1 MNSLDELFF
10 LPEEER
16 RAGDGTIVLATVYA
30 VDEDE
35 GLTLIFDGDS
45 SASQKKYKMLMNGKT
60 PAAGDRVAAV
70 KHSGTYIVLGVIG
83 TNGGS
88 TPATASPNTVFA
100 GPASGETAGEATF
113 RQLVAADLP
122 GDGFVLKA
130 GDTMTGELDIK
141 SPSLHQGNP
150 PSTSEEGIGTG
161 IKFVDADGNVMADLI
176 PQLWTDGSQSICL
189 RALTQVSGSPANNWI
204 TITKRKDGTSQ
215 ISFGAPIPLDM
226 GGTGMSS
233 VKDVD
238 TAIFVTETGF
248 SLYAAH
254 LRIWGRM
261 ADLQLYLKKDTADP
275 TTDMVRVGTIYDTY
289 RPYTGVAG
297 LVTNDGR
304 CGYIYK
310 GSRYYPC
317 YVYVKGP
324 FTTDYFYVLASYM
337 IA

>member
-1 MNSLDELFF
+1 
-10 LPEEER
+10 
-16 RAGDGTIVLATVYA
+16 
-30 VDEDE
+30 
-35 GLTLIFDGDS
+35 
-45 SASQKKYKMLMNGKT
+45 
-60 PAAGDRVAAV
+60 
-70 KHSGTYIVLGVIG
+70 
-83 TNGGS
+83 
-88 TPATASPNTVFA
+88 
-100 GPASGETAGEATF
+100 
-113 RQLVAADLP
+113 
-122 GDGFVLKA
+122 
-130 GDTMTGELDIK
+130 
-141 SPSLHQGNP
+141 
-150 PSTSEEGIGTG
+150 
-161 IKFVDADGNVMADLI
+161 
-176 PQLWTDGSQSICL
+176 
-189 RALTQVSGSPANNWI
+189 
-204 TITKRKDGTSQ
+204 
-215 ISFGAPIPLDM
+215 M

-289 RPYTGVAG
+289 RPYTSVAG